1 MSITPHD
8 ERFMAAAIRLSRWH
22 LGRTATNPSVGC
34 LIVRDGVIVGRAVTA
49 LGGRPHAETQA
60 LAEAGAHARGATA
73 YVTLE
78 PCSHHGRTPPCS
90 EALIAYGVA
99 RVVISVTDPDPRVSG
114 RGIAMLREAG
124 IEVDAGVLE
133 AEGRRSLA
141 AYLTRQTKN
150 RPYVTLKL
158 AVSADGMIGRK
169 REGQVAITGPE
180 ARAQVQALRAE
191 TDAILVGIG
200 TAIAD
205 DPLLTVRTSGLE
217 SQSPIRIVLDPLLAL
232 PLTSKLVE
240 TARQVPV
247 IVVAS
252 EEVWPLSADAEGLP
266 PSALPGYRGRATG
279 LDPSFGPPTRGEI
292 GKARDPNSP
301 ASDEDGFAFRKD
313 VGQGAN
319 PDPISPLVGEMPG
332 RAEGGTP
339 PADAADMDSRRAAL
353 KAAGVEVLYCNPYHP
368 EVLLPALA
376 TRGISSLLVEGG
388 AKTARLFLEAGL
400 VDRIQL
406 YQAPV
411 VIGERGIESPLDA
424 TDIPSGFAHTSTLMF
439 GEDRLDEYERG
450 L

>member
-22 LGRTATNPSVGC
+22 IGRTATNPSVGC

-60 LAEAGAHARGATA
+60 LAEAGALARGATA

-78 PCSHHGRTPPCS
+78 PCSHHGRTPPCA

-158 AVSADGMIGRK
+158 AVSADGMIGRQG
-169 REGQVAITGPE
+169 EGQVSITGPL

-205 DPLLTVRTSGLE
+205 DPLLTVRSPGLE
-217 SQSPIRIVLDPLLAL
+217 SQSPIRIVLDPALVL

-240 TARQVPV
+240 TAREVPV

-252 EEVWPLSADAEGLP
+252 EETSLLEAEGLP

-279 LDPSFGPPTRGEI
+279 LDPSFEPPTRGEI
-292 GKARDPNSP
+292 GKRRDPNSQDDSSSL
-301 ASDEDGFAFRKD
+301 AAADA
-313 VGQGAN
+313 GQGA
-319 PDPISPLVGEMPG
+319 DTQPISPLVGEMPG
-332 RAEGGTP
+332 RAEGGVS
-339 PADAADMDSRRAAL
+339 PADATDVDSRRAAL
-353 KAAGVEVLYCNPYHP
+353 EAAGVEVVYCNPYHP

-411 VIGERGIESPLDA
+411 VIGEGGIESPLDA
-424 TDIPSGFAHTSTLMF
+424 TDIPSGFAHTGTLMF

>member
-60 LAEAGAHARGATA
+60 LAEAGALARGATA

-78 PCSHHGRTPPCS
+78 PCSHHGRTPPCA

-124 IEVDAGVLE
+124 IEVDAGALE
-133 AEGRRSLA
+133 VEGRHSLA
-141 AYLTRQTKN
+141 SYLTRQTKN

-169 REGQVAITGPE
+169 GAGQVAITGPE

-200 TAIAD
+200 TAITD
-205 DPLLTVRTSGLE
+205 DPLLTVRTPGLE
-217 SQSPIRIVLDPLLAL
+217 SQSPIRIVLDPSLAL

-240 TARQVPV
+240 TAREVPV

-252 EEVWPLSADAEGLP
+252 EEVWPLSSNAEGLP
-266 PSALPGYRGRATG
+266 PSTLPGISPTG
-279 LDPSFGPPTRGEI
+279 GEI
-292 GKARDPNSP
+292 GKRRDPNSP
-301 ASDEDGFAFRKD
+301 VSDGDGFALRQD

-332 RAEGGTP
+332 RAEGGASP
-339 PADAADMDSRRAAL
+339 ADMDSRRAAL
-353 KAAGVEVLYCNPYHP
+353 EAAGVEVLYCNPYHP

-411 VIGERGIESPLDA
+411 VIGEGGIESPLDA
-424 TDIPSGFAHTSTLMF
+424 TDIPSGFSHAGTLML

>member
-34 LIVRDGVIVGRAVTA
+34 VIVRDGVIVGRAVTA
-49 LGGRPHAETQA
+49 LSGRPHAETQA
-60 LAEAGAHARGATA
+60 LAEAGALARGATA

-78 PCSHHGRTPPCS
+78 PCSHHGKTPPCA

-114 RGIAMLREAG
+114 RGITMLREAG
-124 IEVDAGVLE
+124 IEVDAGALE
-133 AEGRRSLA
+133 AEGRHSLA
-141 AYLTRQTKN
+141 SYLTRQTKN

-169 REGQVAITGPE
+169 GAGQVAITGPE

-200 TAIAD
+200 TAITD
-205 DPLLTVRTSGLE
+205 DPLLTVRTPGLE
-217 SQSPIRIVLDPLLAL
+217 SQSPIRIVLDPSLAL

-252 EEVWPLSADAEGLP
+252 EEVWPLSSDAEGLP
-266 PSALPGYRGRATG
+266 PSALPGIFPTG
-279 LDPSFGPPTRGEI
+279 GEI
-292 GKARDPNSP
+292 GKRRDPNSP
-301 ASDEDGFAFRKD
+301 VSDGDGFALRQD
-313 VGQGAN
+313 VRQGAN
-319 PDPISPLVGEMPG
+319 PDPISPLVGEIPG
-332 RAEGGTP
+332 RAEGGASP
-339 PADAADMDSRRAAL
+339 ADMDSRRAAL

>member
-49 LGGRPHAETQA
+49 LSGRPHAETQA
-60 LAEAGAHARGATA
+60 LAEAGALARGATA

-78 PCSHHGRTPPCS
+78 PCSHHGKTPPCS

-133 AEGRRSLA
+133 AEGRHSLA

-158 AVSADGMIGRK
+158 AVSADGMIGR
-169 REGQVAITGPE
+169 EGAGQVAITGPL

-205 DPLLTVRTSGLE
+205 DPLLTVRSPGLE
-217 SQSPIRIVLDPLLAL
+217 SQSPIRIVLDPSLAL

-240 TARQVPV
+240 TAREVPV

-252 EEVWPLSADAEGLP
+252 EEGSLS
-266 PSALPGYRGRATG
+266 
-279 LDPSFGPPTRGEI
+279 
-292 GKARDPNSP
+292 
-301 ASDEDGFAFRKD
+301 
-313 VGQGAN
+313 Q
-319 PDPISPLVGEMPG
+319 
-332 RAEGGTP
+332 AEGGNL
-339 PADAADMDSRRAAL
+339 PADATDMDSRRAVL
-353 KAAGVEVLYCNPYHP
+353 EAAGVEVVHCNPYHP

-424 TDIPSGFAHTSTLMF
+424 TDIPSGFAHTGTLMF